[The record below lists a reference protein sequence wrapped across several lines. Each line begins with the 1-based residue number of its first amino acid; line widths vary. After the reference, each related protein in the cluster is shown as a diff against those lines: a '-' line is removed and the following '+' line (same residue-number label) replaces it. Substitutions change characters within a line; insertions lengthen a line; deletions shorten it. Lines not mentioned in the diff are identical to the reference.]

1 MNRQATLR
9 HSLACCIVALAG
21 LLGTGCDREGKPV
34 QEFGLDKLAVG
45 ISSEAEVRTV
55 MGMPETT
62 WEEEDGT
69 RILEYPK
76 GPAGS
81 RTWIFTIDPKGK
93 LREYH
98 QALTPQ
104 NFARIRPGMSRD
116 DVRRL
121 LGKPRTVVNVN
132 RLKEE
137 VWDYRYLDNHESRF
151 FNVHMDQATGKV
163 IKTSTSEEHY

>member
-1 MNRQATLR
+1 MRFPLTCFIVAIATLFG
-9 HSLACCIVALAG
+9 S
-21 LLGTGCDREGKPV
+21 GCDREGKPV

-45 ISSEAEVRTV
+45 ISSEGEVRSV
-55 MGMPETT
+55 MGVPETT
-62 WEEEDGT
+62 CEDDEGT

-93 LREYH
+93 LVEYH

-121 LGKPRTVVNVN
+121 LGKPRTVVNFN

-151 FNVHMDQATGKV
+151 FNVHMDQTTGKV
-163 IKTSTSEEHY
+163 TKTSTSEVHY